1 MDFQLFIDWVNSFYQ
16 QYPLFCYVAGGALLL
31 LSLWKPRKVLRS
43 LLLALVLM
51 VILYISF
58 WLIDSINFGKGLTE
72 KGIQR
77 SEQAIEQQAQ

>member
-1 MDFQLFIDWVNSFYQ
+1 MDFQLFIDWANSFYQ

-43 LLLALVLM
+43 LLLALILVAL
-51 VILYISF
+51 LYISF
-58 WLIDSINFGKGLTE
+58 WLIDSINFGKDLTE

-77 SEQAIEQQAQ
+77 SEQAIEQQVQ

>member
-1 MDFQLFIDWVNSFYQ
+1 MDFQLFIDWTNSFYQ